1 MLFKVRVCMHILV
14 LHWYCVQAMHAF
26 YVTHR
31 NLLITIA
38 LLSSDIHESNLIYI
52 RYLHVHRHTLVHTL
66 SYPISG
72 VWCITYSSEC
82 IRYKPHC
89 MSDGS
94 LGSLHRW
101 RSQRIAKCWSC
112 ELQDTLAQLF
122 LGCGTPYSLNVYIA
136 SQINLSCFITR
147 QRLQRARLRVLFLH
161 HTFYTYHKLRYGCV

>member
-1 MLFKVRVCMHILV
+1 MVYFERIYICMLPHTHEPKIGPVCAYTHFYIHTPYTYLTNFYISCVYMEFVSLNFNAYVDAHVNLKH
-14 LHWYCVQAMHAF
+14 LHA
-26 YVTHR
+26 
-31 NLLITIA
+31 IA
-38 LLSSDIHESNLIYI
+38 LTKN
-52 RYLHVHRHTLVHTL
+52 
-66 SYPISG
+66 
-72 VWCITYSSEC
+72 
-82 IRYKPHC
+82 HC

-147 QRLQRARLRVLFLH
+147 KDCSALGWECPFSHEIHILP
-161 HTFYTYHKLRYGCV
+161 